1 MLLYFWMFRSLNLLS
16 YSKHHH
22 YNLSCLTGDAC
33 CPLGSTA
40 VELSYETF
48 SEQWSNELSNVTG
61 CLTTHAKNETL
72 HGSGTH
78 SVALPGE
85 TVTFVYTFVN
95 YAGSYVWRK
104 FRFAWKLGMLSGC
117 PLWRICVRSLSCVR
131 KQKKKNNWTDLS
143 SFRIELSMI

>member
-1 MLLYFWMFRSLNLLS
+1 MFHTLNILS
-16 YSKHHH
+16 YLKQHQ
-22 YNLSCLTGDAC
+22 YQLSCAVGDAC

-48 SEQWSNELSNVTG
+48 STQWSDELSNVTG

-72 HGSGTH
+72 HGSDTH

-95 YAGSYVWRK
+95 YAGSYV
-104 FRFAWKLGMLSGC
+104 
-117 PLWRICVRSLSCVR
+117 
-131 KQKKKNNWTDLS
+131 
-143 SFRIELSMI
+143 